1 MGHVFLLA
9 FDSEGAYQLGKQLRI
24 LGHRVTQTPPKAPDF
39 LDLLKQQRIPPDV
52 FVGDCGQ
59 RPNLVRESC
68 AYIRGMK
75 AYATTPF
82 LLLNVRPEEQAAAV
96 AKVPGAETV
105 AGDKALEHVKVLLA
119 KPAA

>member
-24 LGHRVTQTPPKAPDF
+24 LGHRVTQTPPKAPEYI
-39 LDLLKQQRIPPDV
+39 DLLKQQRTPPDV

-68 AYIRGMK
+68 AFIRGMK
-75 AYATTPF
+75 AYAVTPF
-82 LLLNVRPEEQAAAV
+82 LLLNVKPEEQAAAL
-96 AKVPGAETV
+96 AKVPGAETLP
-105 AGDKALEHVKVLLA
+105 GDKALERVKALLA
-119 KPAA
+119 KRAA